1 MLNYCTFLQFL
12 STLHHP
18 DWSNLTGAKPLWK
31 SWKVDEEMWTM
42 LGQSNGNTWR
52 DAKM

>member
-1 MLNYCTFLQFL
+1 MLTDCTFLRFL

-18 DWSNLTGAKPLWK
+18 DRSNPTDAKTPRK

-42 LGQSNGNTWR
+42 LGLSNWDING
-52 DAKM
+52 DANV